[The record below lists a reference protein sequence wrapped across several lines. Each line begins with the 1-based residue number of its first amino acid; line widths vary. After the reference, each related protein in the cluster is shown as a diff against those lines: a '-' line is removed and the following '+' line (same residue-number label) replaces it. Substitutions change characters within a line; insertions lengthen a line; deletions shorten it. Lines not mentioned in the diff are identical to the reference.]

1 MVFRKFRRM
10 SEQLSQTE
18 PLEQFLTA
26 KEVASCL
33 KVTTRT
39 LYRRMDSGNFPKP
52 VKFSENCVRW
62 REQDVKSW
70 ISSLEMPRATAVSA
84 SSIR

>member
-1 MVFRKFRRM
+1 M

-62 REQDVKSW
+62 RQQDVKNW
-70 ISSLEMPRATAVSA
+70 ISSFDLPSAPAVSA
-84 SSIR
+84 LPIR

>member
-1 MVFRKFRRM
+1 MNG
-10 SEQLSQTE
+10 LTNTQT
-18 PLEQFLTA
+18 LEQFLTA

-39 LYRRMDSGNFPKP
+39 LYRRMDSGNFPRP

-62 REQDVKSW
+62 RERDIRTW
-70 ISSLEMPRATAVSA
+70 ISSLEGPQESNGVA
-84 SSIR
+84 

>member
-1 MVFRKFRRM
+1 M
-10 SEQLSQTE
+10 SSQLSQAE

-26 KEVASCL
+26 KEVAKCL

-39 LYRRMDSGNFPKP
+39 LYRRMDSGNFPRP

-70 ISSLEMPRATAVSA
+70 ISSLEMPQATASLTSA
-84 SSIR
+84 IR